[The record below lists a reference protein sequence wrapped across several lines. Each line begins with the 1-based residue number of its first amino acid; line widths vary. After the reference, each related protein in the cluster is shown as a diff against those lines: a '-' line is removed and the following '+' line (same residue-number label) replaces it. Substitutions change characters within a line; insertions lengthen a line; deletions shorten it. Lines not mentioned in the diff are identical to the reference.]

1 MRATYSLTPS
11 LSFYGVISPNW
22 TAEKVDTHS
31 TGCPALNVATSA
43 NGCASRVAIAGSGRA
58 PFSQGDSSY
67 LGTEINAG
75 FTWRF
80 APNAAFDLAGYYLFA
95 GSAMDQAESL
105 NGNIIKRDAN
115 DGYYAAARVRL
126 SF

>member
-1 MRATYSLTPS
+1 
-11 LSFYGVISPNW
+11 VVSPNW
-22 TAEKVDTHS
+22 TAEKVDTQGTTCATVS
-31 TGCPALNVATSA
+31 VAGTNAGCT
-43 NGCASRVAIAGSGRA
+43 SRVAATGSGRA
-58 PFSQGDSSY
+58 PFADGDSSY
-67 LGTEINAG
+67 LGTEINGG

-95 GSAMDQAESL
+95 GSAMDMAENL
-105 NGNIIKRDAN
+105 NGVNVKRDAR